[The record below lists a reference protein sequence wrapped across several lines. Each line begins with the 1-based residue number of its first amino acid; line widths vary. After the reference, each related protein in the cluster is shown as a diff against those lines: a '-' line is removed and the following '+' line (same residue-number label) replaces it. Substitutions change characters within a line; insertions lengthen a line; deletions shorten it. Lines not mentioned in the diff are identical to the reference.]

1 MENMTFQE
9 LLNFFVDN
17 LAKEQGADRVL
28 DEDALKE
35 FKNDLLRNIINRI
48 NVAIVD
54 NLPEE
59 KLDEYEE
66 VLEKS
71 KDDQSEFL
79 KKNLPDLD
87 KIIAKEFEEFRN
99 LYIK

>member
-1 MENMTFQE
+1 MTFQE

-17 LAKEQGADRVL
+17 LAKEQSADRLL

-48 NVAIVD
+48 NIAIVD

-66 VLEKS
+66 VLAKS
-71 KDDQSEFL
+71 KEDQSEFL
-79 KKNLPDLD
+79 KKNLPELD
-87 KIIAKEFEEFRN
+87 KIIAKEFEEFRS